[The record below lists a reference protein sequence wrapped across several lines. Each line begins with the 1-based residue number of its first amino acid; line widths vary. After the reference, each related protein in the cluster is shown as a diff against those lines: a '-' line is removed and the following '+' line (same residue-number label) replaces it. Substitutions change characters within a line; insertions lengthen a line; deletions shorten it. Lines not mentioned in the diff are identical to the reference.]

1 MKKNSFNF
9 KDTFKEISTSRV
21 FVTLWIVLALQALIM
36 LVITIVK
43 GHIGSPGIPV
53 RYDGLSNTGIFLAN
67 GSYLLNLG
75 AFAVLVPVLNII
87 ISLKIYAVRGRQ
99 LALLVLWAT
108 VVIMLIAT
116 VFTLALLGLGNIR

>member
-1 MKKNSFNF
+1 MSKEKFNL
-9 KDTFKEISTSRV
+9 KSTIKEVASSRV
-21 FVTLWIVLALQALIM
+21 FIVLWIILAIQALIM
-36 LVITIVK
+36 LISVIAM
-43 GHIGSPGIPV
+43 GHIGSPGIPT

-75 AFAVLVPVLNII
+75 AFAVLIPVLNII

-99 LALLVLWAT
+99 LALLLLWMT